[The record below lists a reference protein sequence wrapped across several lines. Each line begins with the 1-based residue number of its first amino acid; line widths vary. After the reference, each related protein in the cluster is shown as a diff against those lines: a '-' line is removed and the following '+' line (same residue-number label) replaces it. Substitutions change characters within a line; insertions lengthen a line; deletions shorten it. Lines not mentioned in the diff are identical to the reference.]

1 MVLSLPDSA
10 LSGGDS
16 EDPDETSRSGEFASA
31 FPRGAAVLARMRSEN
46 FPVASRILPRG
57 LRRHL
62 HALYGFFRLVDY
74 AGDEAPGNRAAL
86 LDFLET
92 DLRRAYQARARIPML
107 RALSPTVR
115 ECAIPFEVLVKLIDA
130 NRQDQQVR
138 RYGTFPEL
146 LDYCAL
152 SANPV
157 GEAVLYVF
165 GRPEPALVSL
175 SDRVCSALQILEH
188 CQDIA
193 EDFEQDRVYLPEDDM
208 RRFGCPEQ
216 DLTAGQA
223 STRLRGLIRYE
234 VDRARRM
241 LEAGAPLV
249 GELSGM
255 ARVAVAGY
263 VAGGRATAA
272 AFAAAGHDPLRLDIR
287 PGKRRTFTEWGRL
300 YVLGGAW

>member
-10 LSGGDS
+10 MSGGDS
-16 EDPDETSRSGEFASA
+16 ENSDGMPRSGD
-31 FPRGAAVLARMRSEN
+31 FPRSAAVLARMRSEN
-46 FPVASRILPRG
+46 FPVAARILPRG
-57 LRRHL
+57 LRQHL

-74 AGDEAPGNRAAL
+74 AGDEAPGNREAL
-86 LDFLET
+86 LDFLEI
-92 DLRRAYQARARIPML
+92 DLKRAYQGTARIPML
-107 RALSPTVR
+107 RALTPTVA
-115 ECAIPFEVLVKLIDA
+115 ECAIPHDLLVKLIDA

-138 RYGTFPEL
+138 RYRSFPDL

-157 GEAVLYVF
+157 GEAVLHVF
-165 GRPEPALVSL
+165 GRAEPTLITL
-175 SDRVCSALQILEH
+175 SDRICSALQILEH

-193 EDFEQDRVYLPEDDM
+193 EDYRQDRVYLPTDDM
-208 RRFGCPEQ
+208 QRFGCREP
-216 DLTAGQA
+216 DLVADRA
-223 STRLRGLIRYE
+223 STRLCGLVKYE

-241 LEAGAPLV
+241 LDAGAPLV

-272 AFAAAGHDPLRLDIR
+272 AFAAAKHDPLGVDVR
-287 PGKRRTFTEWGRL
+287 PGRGRTFAEWGRL
-300 YVLGGAW
+300 YVLGGTW

>member
-1 MVLSLPDSA
+1 MVLSLPDGA
-10 LSGGDS
+10 VTGGDS
-16 EDPDETSRSGEFASA
+16 EHADGMPRSGD
-31 FPRGAAVLARMRSEN
+31 FPRSAAVLARMRSEN

-86 LDFLET
+86 LDFLEV
-92 DLRRAYQARARIPML
+92 DLKRAYHATARIPML
-107 RALSPTVR
+107 QALTPTVA
-115 ECAIPFEVLVKLIDA
+115 ECAIPYDVLVKLIDA
-130 NRQDQQVR
+130 NRQDQRVR
-138 RYGTFPEL
+138 RYRTFTEL

-157 GEAVLYVF
+157 GEAVLHVF
-165 GRPEPALVSL
+165 GRAEPVLITL
-175 SDRVCSALQILEH
+175 SDRVCSALQVLEH

-193 EDFEQDRVYLPEDDM
+193 EDYLQDRVYLPTEDM
-208 RRFGCPEQ
+208 RRFGCQEQ
-216 DLTAGQA
+216 DLLADGA
-223 STRLRGLIRYE
+223 STRLCGLIRYE

-272 AFAAAGHDPLRLDIR
+272 AFAAAKHDPLRVDVR
-287 PGKRRTFTEWGRL
+287 PGKWRTFAEWGRL
-300 YVLGGAW
+300 YVLGGTW

>member
-10 LSGGDS
+10 VYGGDS
-16 EDPDETSRSGEFASA
+16 ENSDGLPRSGD
-31 FPRGAAVLARMRSEN
+31 FPRSAAVLARMRSEN
-46 FPVASRILPRG
+46 FPVAARILPRG

-74 AGDEAPGNRAAL
+74 AGDEAPGNRGAL
-86 LDFLET
+86 LDFLEI
-92 DLRRAYQARARIPML
+92 DLKRAYQGTARIPML
-107 RALSPTVR
+107 RSLTPTVA
-115 ECAIPFEVLVKLIDA
+115 ECAIPHEVLVKLIDA

-138 RYGTFPEL
+138 RYRSFPDL

-157 GEAVLYVF
+157 GEAVLHVF
-165 GRPEPALVSL
+165 GRAEPALITL
-175 SDRVCSALQILEH
+175 SDRICSALQILEH

-193 EDFEQDRVYLPEDDM
+193 EDYRQDRVYLPTDDM
-208 RRFGCPEQ
+208 QRFGCEEPELVA
-216 DLTAGQA
+216 DRA
-223 STRLRGLIRYE
+223 STMLCGLVKYE

-241 LEAGAPLV
+241 LDAGAPLV

-255 ARVAVAGY
+255 ARIAVAGY

-272 AFAAAGHDPLRLDIR
+272 AFAAAKHDPLGFDVR
-287 PGKRRTFTEWGRL
+287 PGRGRTFAEWGRL
-300 YVLGGAW
+300 YVLGGIW